1 MNVRQFKPSGDL
13 SVSLQTR
20 ADAVVLDLRGA
31 AGLDEIELLDGAV
44 SAVLEEEPRVV
55 VLHLAGMY
63 FVTSLAIRAFLRLH
77 NAQRERGGFVRIAG
91 ATPDLEDV
99 IKRTEI
105 HRVIPL
111 YPSVDAALAGAPTE
125 PRSRA

>member
-1 MNVRQFKPSGDL
+1 MYVRQFKPSGDL
-13 SVSLQTR
+13 SVSLQSR

-31 AGLDEIELLDGAV
+31 AGLDEIELLDAAV
-44 SAVLEEEPRVV
+44 SAALEGNPRVV
-55 VLHLAGMY
+55 VLQLAGMY

-91 ATPDLEDV
+91 ATADLEDV
-99 IKRTEI
+99 LRRTEI

-111 YPSVDAALAGAPTE
+111 FPSIDAALAPPPAE
-125 PRSRA
+125 SRSG